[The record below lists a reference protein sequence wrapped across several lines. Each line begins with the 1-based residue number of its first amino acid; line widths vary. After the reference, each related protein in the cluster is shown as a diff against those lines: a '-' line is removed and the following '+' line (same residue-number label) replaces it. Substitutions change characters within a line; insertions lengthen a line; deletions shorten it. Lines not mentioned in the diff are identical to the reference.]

1 MSHHV
6 LVAYYSHAGH
16 TARIARTIMETIV
29 AEGHGCDMVDMMEG
43 VREGVDWAKYDIVI
57 VGSPI
62 VYGVYNKIVWE
73 FCSMYKNEI
82 ESRPNSFFNVT
93 VVARSPEKATP
104 EGNRYLQKFVKRSAW
119 KPRDLKCFAG
129 KVDYPNWNFF
139 ERMMIRII
147 MKIRASQSTTPTTTM
162 SEPTRAT
169 ACSLTNCR
177 LAVRPDADRLTLR
190 FDCNSR
196 SAANRLTQKNLGVAV
211 AASCRDAT

>member
-6 LVAYYSHAGH
+6 LIAYYSHAGH
-16 TARIARTIMETIV
+16 TARIVRTIMETIV
-29 AEGHGCDMVDMMEG
+29 AEGHACDMIDMMEA

-73 FCSMYKNEI
+73 FCSQYKNEI

-93 VVARSPEKATP
+93 VVARTPEKATP
-104 EGNRYLQKFVKRSAW
+104 MGNRYLQTFVKRSPW

-139 ERMMIRII
+139 ERMMIRLI
-147 MKIRASQSTTPTTTM
+147 MKITDGHTDYTDYNDVRAYARHCLQLDKLQARRTH
-162 SEPTRAT
+162 RA
-169 ACSLTNCR
+169 
-177 LAVRPDADRLTLR
+177 
-190 FDCNSR
+190 
-196 SAANRLTQKNLGVAV
+196 
-211 AASCRDAT
+211 

>member
-1 MSHHV
+1 M
-6 LVAYYSHAGH
+6 
-16 TARIARTIMETIV
+16 
-29 AEGHGCDMVDMMEG
+29 
-43 VREGVDWAKYDIVI
+43 DWAKYDIVI

-129 KVDYPNWNFF
+129 KVSLGASKD
-139 ERMMIRII
+139 I
-147 MKIRASQSTTPTTTM
+147 KITDSFSVPAFAKVSVNPRTEGAYFAFGLS
-162 SEPTRAT
+162 
-169 ACSLTNCR
+169 
-177 LAVRPDADRLTLR
+177 
-190 FDCNSR
+190 F
-196 SAANRLTQKNLGVAV
+196 
-211 AASCRDAT
+211 

>member
-147 MKIRASQSTTPTTTM
+147 MKITDGPTD
-162 SEPTRAT
+162 SSVAI
-169 ACSLTNCR
+169 R
-177 LAVRPDADRLTLR
+177 LAVRPDADRLTRR

>member
-147 MKIRASQSTTPTTTM
+147 MSQSTTPTTTM

-177 LAVRPDADRLTLR
+177 LAVRPDADRLTRR
-190 FDCNSR
+190 FDRNSR

>member
-29 AEGHGCDMVDMMEG
+29 AEGHACDMVDMMEA
-43 VREGVDWAKYDIVI
+43 VREGVDWARYDIVI

-93 VVARSPEKATP
+93 VVAP
-104 EGNRYLQKFVKRSAW
+104 
-119 KPRDLKCFAG
+119 
-129 KVDYPNWNFF
+129 
-139 ERMMIRII
+139 IRIS
-147 MKIRASQSTTPTTTM
+147 IRPKVTVICRSSSNAAPGNPARPEVLCRQGGLPQL
-162 SEPTRAT
+162 ELLRAHDD
-169 ACSLTNCR
+169 
-177 LAVRPDADRLTLR
+177 PHHHEDHQ
-190 FDCNSR
+190 R
-196 SAANRLTQKNLGVAV
+196 SHGF
-211 AASCRDAT
+211 

>member
-104 EGNRYLQKFVKRSAW
+104 EGNRYLQKFVKRSALEA
-119 KPRDLKCFAG
+119 P
-129 KVDYPNWNFF
+129 
-139 ERMMIRII
+139 
-147 MKIRASQSTTPTTTM
+147 
-162 SEPTRAT
+162 
-169 ACSLTNCR
+169 
-177 LAVRPDADRLTLR
+177 
-190 FDCNSR
+190 
-196 SAANRLTQKNLGVAV
+196 
-211 AASCRDAT
+211 

>member
-119 KPRDLKCFAG
+119 KRPTSRIFPRSTAPNPMFTARWWPVRMPPPLAKQRTAG
-129 KVDYPNWNFF
+129 
-139 ERMMIRII
+139 
-147 MKIRASQSTTPTTTM
+147 
-162 SEPTRAT
+162 
-169 ACSLTNCR
+169 
-177 LAVRPDADRLTLR
+177 
-190 FDCNSR
+190 
-196 SAANRLTQKNLGVAV
+196 
-211 AASCRDAT
+211 